1 MAELTV
7 SRLFRGLRL
16 ATLLITAVTLFGLN
30 LPLLLANAE
39 VYRSFAVEVAAFAV
53 LAVVAAVTGVLIWRD
68 RPLGRWRWPALGAV
82 FAASVAAVSAV
93 PPELVV
99 TEAEWSYGTIGWCC
113 LLLLADH
120 RFTAVLLALAAHQV
134 FSFGQLIAVG
144 QADRL
149 TLAGLATVS
158 ILVLGYQLT
167 VAAATAALHRLA
179 RLAQHTA
186 VQEERIRTAEAV
198 ADQLH
203 RDRRTRFEELA
214 TSTVPLLAGLA
225 AGTPVRDRASY
236 AVEAARMRR
245 LFAETDDVDD
255 PLLHELRACAEVA
268 ERKGVT
274 VFLGTWGERPELSVP
289 VRRALT
295 EPVAACL
302 AATVA
307 EARVTVLGTP
317 GTATVSVVTD
327 APPPVR
333 LPSSAQVT
341 VTHRESGG
349 KHWVEAAWPAK

>member
-7 SRLFRGLRL
+7 SKLFRVLRL

-53 LAVVAAVTGVLIWRD
+53 LTGVAVFAGVRIWRD
-68 RPLGRWRWPALGAV
+68 RPLGRSRWPALALV
-82 FAASVAAVSAV
+82 FAASVAAVFAV
-93 PPELVV
+93 PPELVI
-99 TEAEWSYGTIGWCC
+99 TEAEWSYGTIGWFC

-120 RFTAVLLALAAHQV
+120 RFAAVLVALGAHQL
-134 FSFGQLIAVG
+134 FSFAQLILVG

-149 TLAGLATVS
+149 SVAGLATVT

-167 VAAATAALHRLA
+167 VAASTAALSRLA
-179 RLAQHTA
+179 RLAQQTA
-186 VQEERIRTAEAV
+186 AQEERTRTTEAV

-214 TSTVPLLAGLA
+214 VTTVPLLARLA

-274 VFLGTWGERPELSVP
+274 VFLGTWGDRPELPVR

-295 EPVAACL
+295 EPVVACL
-302 AATVA
+302 AGTVA

-327 APPPVR
+327 APPPAP
-333 LPSSAQVT
+333 LASSGQIT

-349 KHWVEAAWPAK
+349 RHWVEAAWTTN